1 MVQRRIQPLIVYNV
15 KYMNSKIMDLK
26 NIVTKDKKQF
36 LQAERDWFPSMND
49 AEYKEQM
56 YDDADSC
63 KNCGVWYW
71 NDCVKR
77 CKCE

>member
-1 MVQRRIQPLIVYNV
+1 
-15 KYMNSKIMDLK
+15 MNSKIMDLK
-26 NIVTKDKKQF
+26 NIVTKDKEQF

-49 AEYKEQM
+49 SEYKKQM
-56 YDDADSC
+56 YDYADSC
-63 KNCGVWYW
+63 KKCGVWYW

>member
-1 MVQRRIQPLIVYNV
+1 MFNTNV

-26 NIVTKDKKQF
+26 NKITKDKKQF
-36 LQAERDWFPSMND
+36 LQAERDWFPSMTD

-56 YDDADSC
+56 YDCAESC
-63 KNCGVWYW
+63 KKCGVWYW
-71 NDCVKR
+71 NHCLKR

>member
-1 MVQRRIQPLIVYNV
+1 
-15 KYMNSKIMDLK
+15 MNSKIMDLK
-26 NIVTKDKKQF
+26 DIATKDKKQF

-63 KNCGVWYW
+63 KKCGVWYW
-71 NDCVKR
+71 KNCVKR